1 MHAIFLGMRSIPI
14 YYISSLFNFKMNIG
28 SFIRKPNSTYIS
40 HGTSL
45 VSQTINSLWV
55 GFRAKKLPFTLA

>member
-14 YYISSLFNFKMNIG
+14 YYISILFNFKMNIG

-45 VSQTINSLWV
+45 VSQTINSL
-55 GFRAKKLPFTLA
+55 